1 MALCGADAIAGQL
14 RHTGTGDAPEMKPH
28 GWIAW
33 ILCSLLGACA
43 SQPKEPPR
51 IIMQG
56 FSIAPPIEKDW
67 IVAKQG
73 PELTVIG
80 KPGRFSGETF
90 TMQATIIK
98 LPAVES
104 AEELVR
110 NVEST
115 QRKEL
120 DPKRYRVLKFEVSQ
134 QIIHGQACALSRVE
148 LAERTTTAGTGS
160 PVNMMLET
168 LTLICPHPKDPLRG
182 INMAYSHRHFP
193 EDVDPQFSQD
203 GAMLMQALAFERL

>member
-1 MALCGADAIAGQL
+1 
-14 RHTGTGDAPEMKPH
+14 MKLH

-33 ILCSLLGACA
+33 ILLALLGACA

-51 IIMQG
+51 IMMDG
-56 FSIAPPIEKDW
+56 FSIAPPNEKEW
-67 IVAKQG
+67 IIAKQS
-73 PELTVIG
+73 PDVTVIG

-98 LPAVES
+98 LPPAES
-104 AEELVR
+104 TDELVR
-110 NVEST
+110 HVEST

-120 DPKRYRVLKFEVSQ
+120 DPKRYRVFKLEVGQ
-134 QIIHGQACALSRVE
+134 QKIHGQACALSRVE
-148 LAERTTTAGTGS
+148 AAERTTTDGTGS

-168 LTLICPHPKDPLRG
+168 LTLICPHPKDSLRG

-203 GAMLMQALAFERL
+203 AAMLMQNLAFEPL

>member
-1 MALCGADAIAGQL
+1 MKSYRLPVWMLCA
-14 RHTGTGDAPEMKPH
+14 
-28 GWIAW
+28 
-33 ILCSLLGACA
+33 LLGACA

-51 IIMQG
+51 ILMQG
-56 FSIAPPIEKDW
+56 FSIAKPTEKEPTW

-80 KPGRFSGETF
+80 KPGRFAGESF
-90 TMQATIIK
+90 IMQVTIIK
-98 LPAVES
+98 LPAVAS
-104 AEELVR
+104 IDELIR
-110 NVEST
+110 HVEST

-120 DPKRYRVLKFEVSQ
+120 DPKRYRVSKFEVKEQ
-134 QIIHGQACALSRVE
+134 KIHAQSCTLSRVE
-148 LAERTTTAGTGS
+148 AAERTTAEGTGS

-193 EDVDPQFSQD
+193 EDVDPQFTED
-203 GAMLMQALAFERL
+203 AAILMQTLSFEPL

>member
-1 MALCGADAIAGQL
+1 
-14 RHTGTGDAPEMKPH
+14 MKPH

-33 ILCSLLGACA
+33 ILCALLGACA

-51 IIMQG
+51 IMMEG
-56 FSIAPPIEKDW
+56 FSIVPPSEKEW
-67 IVAKQG
+67 IIVKQS
-73 PELTVIG
+73 PDVTVIG

-90 TMQATIIK
+90 TMQASIIK
-98 LPAVES
+98 LPPVAS
-104 AEELVR
+104 ADELVR
-110 NVEST
+110 HVEST

-120 DPKRYRVLKFEVSQ
+120 DPKRYRVFKLEVSQ
-134 QIIHGQACALSRVE
+134 QKIHGQACALSRVE
-148 LAERTTTAGTGS
+148 AAERTTTDGTGS

-203 GAMLMQALAFERL
+203 AATRMQNLAFEPL